1 MKMKSKAEVVII
13 GGGITGCGVAYNL
26 AKKGLTDVVLVEKN
40 YLASGATGRC
50 GGGIRQQF
58 TTEWNIKLA
67 MESVKKF
74 EKMNEELG
82 IDIEYEQGGYLI
94 IAVEENEVKEFKK
107 NVKLQ
112 NKLGLDSKFIS
123 PSEAKE
129 IVPYLNEEDIL
140 GATFCQSDGHAYP
153 FRVVGGYAKRAE
165 EMGVEINR
173 FTEVKS
179 IKKENGEIKSVMTNR
194 GEIKTNIV
202 VNAAGGYSREIG
214 KMVGVK
220 MPNKPFR
227 HEILAT
233 ERYKHILD
241 PMIISFKYGIY
252 FSQQRHGEI
261 VGGIGDPDEPSSYN
275 IKSSLKF
282 VERFT
287 SVLGKILP
295 AFKNLNIVRQWAGF
309 YDVTPDAQPILG
321 YTEGVDTLIQANG
334 YSGHGFMVAPKV
346 TELIAE
352 LIVDGKTSLP
362 IDELNLKRFEGET
375 VGEAYVVG

>member
-1 MKMKSKAEVVII
+1 MRNKAEVVII

-26 AKKGLTDVVLVEKN
+26 AKMGLTDVVLVEKN
-40 YLASGATGRC
+40 FLSSGATGRC

-67 MESVKKF
+67 MESVKRF
-74 EKMNEELG
+74 EKMNDELD
-82 IDIEYEQGGYLI
+82 IDIEYEQGGYLVI
-94 IAVEENEVKEFKK
+94 TDDEKELEEFKK

-112 NKLGLDSKFIS
+112 NKLGLDSKLIT

-129 IVPYLNEEDIL
+129 IVPYLNEDNIL

-153 FRVVGGYAKRAE
+153 FRVVQGYAKKAK
-165 EMGVEINR
+165 EMGVEINK
-173 FTEVKS
+173 FTEVKG
-179 IKKENGEIKSVMTNR
+179 IKKEDNKIKSVVTDR

-202 VNAAGGYSREIG
+202 VNSAGAYSREIAG
-214 KMVGVK
+214 MIGVE

-252 FSQQRHGEI
+252 FSQQKHGEI

-287 SVLGKILP
+287 SVLGKIVP

-309 YDVTPDAQPILG
+309 YDVTPDAKPILG
-321 YTEGVDTLIQANG
+321 YTEGIDTLIQANG
-334 YSGHGFMVAPKV
+334 YSGHGFMVAPRV

-352 LIVDGKTSLP
+352 LIVDGKTSMP

-375 VGEAYVVG
+375 VGEVYVVG